1 VAGALEPRRNE
12 DGSWTPSTALTM
24 LYLQSEWVLILM
36 DVKEE
41 E

>member
-12 DGSWTPSTALTM
+12 DGSWTPSTALRV
-24 LYLQSEWVLILM
+24 LGLSGEWVLILM